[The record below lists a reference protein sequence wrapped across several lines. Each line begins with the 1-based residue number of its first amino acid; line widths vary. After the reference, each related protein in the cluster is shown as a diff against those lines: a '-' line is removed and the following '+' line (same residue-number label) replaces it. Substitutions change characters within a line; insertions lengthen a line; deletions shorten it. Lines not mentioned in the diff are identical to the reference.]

1 MVNLGVNMETVEYIA
16 GVAIGIIA
24 IVVIVNILTL
34 PFQLMFKLA
43 INGIFGAA
51 MLYFINLIGIINI
64 KITLIN
70 SLVAG
75 FFGIPGVIGIIIYN
89 HFLK

>member
-1 MVNLGVNMETVEYIA
+1 MNIETIQYIA
-16 GVAIGIIA
+16 GVVIGIVA
-24 IVVIVNILTL
+24 IVIVVNILTL

-43 INGIFGAA
+43 INGLFGAA
-51 MLYFINLIGIINI
+51 MLYFINMIGIINI

-75 FFGIPGVIGIIIYN
+75 FFGIPGVIGLIIYN
-89 HFLK
+89 QFLK

>member
-1 MVNLGVNMETVEYIA
+1 MNIETIQYIA
-16 GVAIGIIA
+16 GVVIGIIA
-24 IVVIVNILTL
+24 IAIVVNILTL

-43 INGIFGAA
+43 INGLFGAA
-51 MLYFINLIGIINI
+51 MLYFINMIGIINI

-75 FFGIPGVIGIIIYN
+75 FFGIPGVIGLIIYN
-89 HFLK
+89 QFLK